1 MATKI
6 NHAPLSMSVLG
17 ALGTIANAAQ
27 GNEFVT
33 WTRDGGDTIHQ
44 GTARSIG
51 DERGMFLGR
60 DHDVRDGFL
69 RITSVTGM
77 EHFIPIME
85 LVIIVQEGGFAVG
98 R

>member
-6 NHAPLSMSVLG
+6 NHAPLTISVLT
-17 ALGTIANAAQ
+17 ALGTIADAAMRS
-27 GNEFVT
+27 EFVT
-33 WTRDGGDTIHQ
+33 WSPDQGETIFQ

-51 DERGMFLGR
+51 DERGMFLAH
-60 DHDVRDGFL
+60 DQDVRDGFL

-85 LVIIVQEGGFAVG
+85 LVIMVQEGAFAVG